1 MTINQQMWWWGIA
14 LVLLA
19 VLLWLLADALL
30 PFVLGAAIAYLADPL
45 ADRLES
51 WGLNRLMAT
60 TVITIGALGIFALA
74 MLLLVPLLIEQ
85 LRDLI
90 ASMPGWIDQVQA
102 LLRERLPELNFGEAD
117 FRDGFREISKDLQE
131 WSIGI
136 FRGALAGGVAFIG
149 FLTILVLTPVV
160 AFYLLM
166 DWDRLLQTIDDY
178 LPREHRQTIR
188 GIATDLDRVLS
199 GFVRG
204 QLTVCMILGTFYAV
218 GLMVVGLKFGLLIGL
233 FAGLISFIPFLGSII
248 GGVLSIGVALAQ
260 FWGDWVWIGAV
271 VGIFVTGQLVE
282 GNFLTP
288 KLVGSKVRLHPVWL
302 MFALSAFGVLFG
314 FIGLLVAVPAAAAIG
329 VIGRFLLAR
338 YREGPLYQG
347 EQHPNA
353 GNAVTAHP
361 VSAHQE
367 GMP

>member
-102 LLRERLPELNFGEAD
+102 VLRERLPELNLGEAG
-117 FRDGFREISKDLQE
+117 FREGVREISKDLQE

-160 AFYLLM
+160 AF
-166 DWDRLLQTIDDY
+166 
-178 LPREHRQTIR
+178 
-188 GIATDLDRVLS
+188 
-199 GFVRG
+199 
-204 QLTVCMILGTFYAV
+204 
-218 GLMVVGLKFGLLIGL
+218 
-233 FAGLISFIPFLGSII
+233 
-248 GGVLSIGVALAQ
+248 
-260 FWGDWVWIGAV
+260 
-271 VGIFVTGQLVE
+271 
-282 GNFLTP
+282 
-288 KLVGSKVRLHPVWL
+288 
-302 MFALSAFGVLFG
+302 
-314 FIGLLVAVPAAAAIG
+314 
-329 VIGRFLLAR
+329 
-338 YREGPLYQG
+338 
-347 EQHPNA
+347 
-353 GNAVTAHP
+353 
-361 VSAHQE
+361 
-367 GMP
+367 